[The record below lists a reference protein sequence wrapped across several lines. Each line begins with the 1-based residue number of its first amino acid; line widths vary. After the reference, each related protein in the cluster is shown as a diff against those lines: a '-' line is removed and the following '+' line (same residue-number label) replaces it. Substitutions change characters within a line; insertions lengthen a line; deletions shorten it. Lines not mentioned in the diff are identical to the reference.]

1 MALKFGR
8 SASEGVYREALAGG
22 RERKDLK
29 WRSVVAGI
37 AATALAAGAWLGIS
51 NSNGKS
57 TEAIQPPEDTVTTSA
72 QYEPTDAVAAAT
84 SNKEKVE
91 GLLAAES
98 SISLRE
104 RSDVARELG
113 NSILDSLGNAENNLA
128 YYPGTAADVRTSAE
142 FNQKTPRADFIVPTE
157 LDYNTGELNP
167 GDQQGGLYVSLTRKA
182 DGSGSLTFSSTEG
195 KYFGNNNMQDTNY
208 AIEVGVTPEAMD
220 AAAKDGIFNMDDVE
234 NMLSDENTL
243 LTGVRTNETYSNG
256 VEIEMHNRSISIDP
270 TGKISAR
277 DYASKFNP
285 DSDESR
291 VTTES
296 VRVLATKV
304 DLANAVNNAKNSF
317 DRQAAK

>member
-1 MALKFGR
+1 MALKKFGR
-8 SASEGVYREALAGG
+8 SANREALAGG

-51 NSNGKS
+51 NSNEKS

-84 SNKEKVE
+84 SNKDKKVDK
-91 GLLAAES
+91 LLAAES
-98 SISLRE
+98 SINPGE
-104 RSDVARELG
+104 RSGITRELG
-113 NSILDSLGNAENNLA
+113 NSILAGLDNAENNLV
-128 YYPGTAADVRTSAE
+128 YYPGTTAGVRTSDK
-142 FNQKTPRADFIVPTE
+142 FNQDTYGAGFSIPTE
-157 LDYNTGELNP
+157 LDYYNTGELNP

-220 AAAKDGIFNMDDVE
+220 AAAKDGILDKNDLR
-234 NMLSDENTL
+234 NILSDKNTL
-243 LTGVRTNETYSNG
+243 LTGVRITETNSNG
-256 VEIEMHNRSISIDP
+256 VEIGMHNKSISIDP
-270 TGKISAR
+270 KGKISAKSHENVFDNNGTKIDEYGVIPGAR
-277 DYASKFNP
+277 AAFN
-285 DSDESR
+285 ET
-291 VTTES
+291 V
-296 VRVLATKV
+296 
-304 DLANAVNNAKNSF
+304 ANVKNSF

>member
-1 MALKFGR
+1 MALKKIGR
-8 SASEGVYREALAGG
+8 SANREALARG
-22 RERKDLK
+22 RERKDLR

-51 NSNGKS
+51 NSNEKS

-84 SNKEKVE
+84 SNKDKKVDK
-91 GLLAAES
+91 LLAAES
-98 SISLRE
+98 SINPGE
-104 RSDVARELG
+104 RSGITRELG

-128 YYPGTAADVRTSAE
+128 YYPGTTAGVRTSDK
-142 FNQKTPRADFIVPTE
+142 FNQDTYRAGFSIPTE
-157 LDYNTGELNP
+157 LDYYNTGELNP

-220 AAAKDGIFNMDDVE
+220 AAAKDGILDKNDLR
-234 NMLSDENTL
+234 NILSDKNTL
-243 LTGVRTNETYSNG
+243 LTGVRITETNSNG
-256 VEIEMHNRSISIDP
+256 VEIGMYSKSISIDSK
-270 TGKISAR
+270 GEISAKSHENVFDNNGTKINEYGVIPGAR
-277 DYASKFNP
+277 AAF
-285 DSDESR
+285 DEA
-291 VTTES
+291 VTD
-296 VRVLATKV
+296 V
-304 DLANAVNNAKNSF
+304 KNSF